1 MLEFGRG
8 KIITVLLVAI
18 FGFVFAAP
26 NLMTGT
32 NKEDLP
38 SWWQPVNLGL
48 DLRGGSYLLM
58 EVGIDAVRL
67 EQFTD
72 LQESTRQSLRDAKIG
87 YRNLAV
93 RGEAVTLA
101 LPDPTQIPDARRAI
115 AAAVPDVQFENQEGG
130 RLRITLSEQ
139 VLLDRQLAAV
149 TQSIEIV
156 RRRVDEFGTSEASIQ
171 RQGADRIIV
180 ELPGIDDPQRV
191 VDLIGRTAKLN
202 FHMMAPGFAGAVG
215 SVQDIPAGS
224 IAVPAADGSGGFY
237 VVQRRISVPGEMLVD
252 SQPSFQDGQPVVS
265 FRFNTQGGRRF
276 GAVTSQ
282 NVGQNL
288 AILLDGEVI
297 SAPRIRSAIV
307 GGSGIIEGGFTVQG
321 AQDLALLLRAGA
333 LPAPLKVL
341 EERSVGPGL
350 GADSIEA
357 GEFASVLGLIL
368 VAIFMVM
375 VYGLFGVFSVVA
387 LVVNLVLILGALSVI
402 GATLTLPGI
411 AGIVLT
417 VGMAVDA
424 NVLIYER
431 MREEAKTGRTLFN
444 ALDSGFKQAFKTII
458 DSNLTT
464 LIAALLL
471 FWFGSGPVKGFAVT
485 LGLGIISTLFTAT
498 MVSRLIIITWV
509 RRTKPQNLPISP
521 SEGNKKG
528 LFTPLISAMPQDF
541 NFDFIGKRQIAGVFS
556 VILIA
561 VSIGSFAVQRLN
573 FGIDFAGGIL
583 MEVRADQP
591 VEVSAVRAQVG
602 GLGLGDVS
610 ITTFGEAGRDL
621 LIRIQKQE
629 GDDEAQ
635 ATALSLVRETLGDTY
650 EYRRTELVGP
660 KVGQELILDGALA
673 VALALLAICVY
684 IWFRFEWQ
692 FAAGATLALT
702 HDVLATIGMFSI
714 FQMEFN
720 LTTVAAVLT
729 IAGYSIND
737 TVVAYDRVREQLR
750 KFKKLPLPEL
760 VNMAVNRVLSRTLL
774 TSFTTLLAVTALSVF
789 GGEVLRGFSI
799 ALMWGVVIGTY
810 SSIYVAMPVLIYF
823 DLRHEDL
830 EGGAAP
836 NLAQV
841 PEHERT

>member
-1 MLEFGRG
+1 F
-8 KIITVLLVAI
+8 
-18 FGFVFAAP
+18 FAVP
-26 NLMTGT
+26 NLLTGT
-32 NKEDLP
+32 SKDELP

-58 EVGIDAVRL
+58 EVGVDAVRT

-72 LQESTRQSLRDAKIG
+72 LQESTRQALRDAKIG

-93 RGEAVTLA
+93 RGDAVTLA
-101 LPDPTQIPDARRAI
+101 LPDPTKMPDARRAI
-115 AAAVPDVQFENQEGG
+115 AAAAPDVVFENQEGG
-130 RLRITLSEQ
+130 RLRITLTEQ
-139 VLLDRQLAAV
+139 VLRDRQLAAV

-171 RQGADRIIV
+171 RQGQDRIIV

-202 FHMMAPGFAGAVG
+202 FHLLATGYSGAVG
-215 SVQDIPAGS
+215 NVQDIPAGAIS
-224 IAVPAADGSGGFY
+224 VPAADGSGGVY
-237 VVQRRISVPGEMLVD
+237 VVQRRVSVPGEMLVD

-276 GAVTSQ
+276 GALTAQS
-282 NVGQNL
+282 VGQNL

-357 GEFASVLGLIL
+357 GEFASILGLTL

-498 MVSRLIIITWV
+498 MVSRLIVVTWV
-509 RRTKPQNLPISP
+509 RRAKPDNLPIVPVTGS
-521 SEGNKKG
+521 KKG

-541 NFDFIGKRQIAGVFS
+541 RFDFIGKRSIAAVLS
-556 VILIA
+556 VVLIIA
-561 VSIGSFAVQRLN
+561 SLGSLATQRLN

-583 MEVRADQP
+583 MEVRSDQP
-591 VEVSAVRAQVG
+591 IEVSAVRAQVG

-610 ITTFGEAGRDL
+610 ITTFGEEGRDL

-629 GDDEAQ
+629 GEDEAQ
-635 ATALSLVRETLGDTY
+635 AAALTLVRETLGDAY

-660 KVGQELILDGALA
+660 KVGQELITDGALA
-673 VALALLAICVY
+673 VALALLAICFY

-692 FAAGATLALT
+692 FAAGATLALS
-702 HDVLATIGMFSI
+702 HDVIATIGLFSI

-737 TVVAYDRVREQLR
+737 TVVAYDRVREMLR
-750 KFKKLPLPEL
+750 KYKKLALPDL
-760 VNMAVNRVLSRTLL
+760 VNLALNRVLSRTLL

-836 NLAQV
+836 NLSQV
-841 PEHERT
+841 PENERA

>member
-1 MLEFGRG
+1 MLDFGRG
-8 KIITVLLVAI
+8 KIISVLLIVL
-18 FGFVFAAP
+18 FGAFFAVP
-26 NLMTGT
+26 NVLPPET
-32 NKEDLP
+32 KDELP

-58 EVGIDAVRL
+58 EVGTDAVRL

-72 LQESTRQSLRDAKIG
+72 LQESTRQALRDAKIG

-93 RGEAVTLA
+93 RGDAVTVA
-101 LPDPTQIPDARRAI
+101 LPDPSQIGDARRAI
-115 AAAVPDVQFENQEGG
+115 AGVATDASFENQEGG
-130 RLRITLSEQ
+130 RLRITLSDQ
-139 VLLDRQLAAV
+139 VMFDRQLAAV

-171 RQGADRIIV
+171 RQGADRIII

-202 FHMMAPGFAGAVG
+202 FHLLAPGYAGPV
-215 SVQDIPAGS
+215 SNTRDIPAGS
-224 IAVPAADGSGGFY
+224 MLVPAADGMGGSY
-237 VVQRRISVPGEMLVD
+237 VVQRRVSVPGEMLVD
-252 SQPSFQDGQPVVS
+252 SQPSFQEGQPVVS

-276 GAVTSQ
+276 GAITAAS
-282 NVGQNL
+282 VGQNL
-288 AILLDGEVI
+288 AIVLDGQVI
-297 SAPRIRSAIV
+297 SAPRIQSAIT
-307 GGSGIIEGGFTVQG
+307 GGSGIITGQFTVQG
-321 AQDLALLLRAGA
+321 VQDLALLLRAGA
-333 LPAPLKVL
+333 LPAPLTIL

-368 VAIFMVM
+368 VAIFMGM
-375 VYGLFGVFSVVA
+375 TYGLFGVFSVVA
-387 LVVNLVLILGALSVI
+387 LIVNLLLILGALSVI

-431 MREEAKTGRTLFN
+431 MREEVKAGRTLFN

-485 LGLGIISTLFTAT
+485 LGFGILSTLFTAT
-498 MVSRLIIITWV
+498 MVSRLIVVTWV
-509 RRTKPQNLPISP
+509 RRSKPERLPIVPNKDKP
-521 SEGNKKG
+521 SG
-528 LFTPLISAMPQDF
+528 LLPFIMSMPQEF
-541 NFDFIGKRQIAGVFS
+541 KFDFISKRNVAA
-556 VILIA
+556 VISAVLIVA
-561 VSIGSFAVQRLN
+561 SIGSLAVQKLN

-583 MEVRADQP
+583 MEVRAEKE
-591 VEVSAVRAQVG
+591 VEVSVVRNQVG
-602 GLGLGDVS
+602 SLGLGDIS
-610 ITTFGEAGRDL
+610 ITTFGDEGRDL
-621 LIRIQKQE
+621 LIRIQRQE
-629 GDDEAQ
+629 GDDQAQ
-635 ATALSLVRETLGDTY
+635 AALTMVRETLGESY

-660 KVGQELILDGALA
+660 KVGQELIVDGALA
-673 VALALLAICVY
+673 VGLALLAICIY

-692 FAAGATLALT
+692 FALGATLALS
-702 HDVLATIGMFSI
+702 HDVIATLGLFSI
-714 FQMEFN
+714 FQLEFN

-737 TVVAYDRVREQLR
+737 TVVAYDRVREKLR
-750 KFKKLPLPEL
+750 KYKKLALPDL
-760 VNMAVNRVLSRTLL
+760 VNLALNKVLSRTLL
-774 TSFTTLLAVTALSVF
+774 TSFTTLLAVTALSIF

-830 EGGAAP
+830 DGGAAP
-836 NLAQV
+836 NLSQV
-841 PEHERT
+841 PEAERT

>member
-1 MLEFGRG
+1 MLDFGRG
-8 KIITVLLVAI
+8 KIISVLLIVLLGA
-18 FGFVFAAP
+18 FFAVP
-26 NLMTGT
+26 NVLSPET
-32 NKEDLP
+32 KEDLP
-38 SWWQPVNLGL
+38 GWWEPVNLGL

-58 EVGIDAVRL
+58 EVGVDAVRV

-72 LQESTRQSLRDAKIG
+72 LQESARQALRDAKIG

-93 RGEAVTLA
+93 RGDAVTLA

-115 AAAVPDVQFENQEGG
+115 AAASPDVEFENQEGG

-139 VLLDRQLAAV
+139 VLLTRQLAAV

-171 RQGADRIIV
+171 RQGADRIII

-202 FHMMAPGFAGAVG
+202 FHMMAAGYSG
-215 SVQDIPAGS
+215 SIANTQDIPAGAM
-224 IAVPAADGSGGFY
+224 AVPAADGSGGVY
-237 VVQRRISVPGEMLVD
+237 IVQRRVSVPGEMLVD

-276 GAVTSQ
+276 GAITAQ

-288 AILLDGEVI
+288 AILLDGQVI
-297 SAPRIRSAIV
+297 SAPRIQSPIT
-307 GGSGIIEGGFTVQG
+307 GGSGIITGQFDVQG
-321 AQDLALLLRAGA
+321 VQDLALLLRAGA
-333 LPAPLKVL
+333 LPAPLTIL

-357 GEFASVLGLIL
+357 GEFASVLGLVL

-375 VYGLFGVFSVVA
+375 VYGMFGAFSVAA
-387 LVVNLVLILGALSVI
+387 LVVNLVLILGALSAI

-431 MREEAKTGRTLFN
+431 MREEVKTGRTLFN

-498 MVSRLIIITWV
+498 MVSRLIVVTWV
-509 RRTKPQNLPISP
+509 RRSKPSQLPISP
-521 SEGNKKG
+521 NKEKPGG
-528 LFTPLISAMPQDF
+528 LVPFIMAMPQEF
-541 NFDFIGKRQIAGVFS
+541 KFDFISKRSIAAVLS
-556 VILIA
+556 VLVILA
-561 VSIGSFAVQRLN
+561 SIGSLAVQKLN

-583 MEVRADQP
+583 MEVRANEQ
-591 VEVSAVRAQVG
+591 VEVSAVRSQVG

-610 ITTFGEAGRDL
+610 ITTFGDEGRDL
-621 LIRIQKQE
+621 LIRIQRQE

-635 ATALSLVRETLGDTY
+635 AALTLVRETLGESY

-660 KVGQELILDGALA
+660 KVGQELIVDGALA
-673 VALALLAICVY
+673 VGLALLAICIY

-692 FAAGATLALT
+692 FAVGATLALS
-702 HDVLATIGMFSI
+702 HDVIATLGLFSI
-714 FQMEFN
+714 FQLEFN

-737 TVVAYDRVREQLR
+737 TVVAYDRVREKLR
-750 KFKKLPLPEL
+750 KYKKLPLPEL
-760 VNMAVNRVLSRTLL
+760 VNLALNKVLSRTLL
-774 TSFTTLLAVTALSVF
+774 TSFTTLLAVTALSIF

-830 EGGAAP
+830 DGGAAP
-836 NLAQV
+836 NLSQV
-841 PEHERT
+841 PEGERA

>member
-8 KIITVLLVAI
+8 KIFTILVVVLMGA
-18 FGFVFAAP
+18 FFAVP
-26 NLMTGT
+26 NLLS
-32 NKEDLP
+32 EDRTKDMP
-38 SWWQPVNLGL
+38 DWWQPVNLGL

-58 EVGIDAVRL
+58 EVDIATVRL

-72 LQESTRQSLRDAKIG
+72 LQESARAALLDQRIG

-93 RGEAVTLA
+93 RGDAVTVT
-101 LPDPTQIPDARRAI
+101 LPNPEQIPDARRAI
-115 AAAVPDVQFENQEGG
+115 AAAVPDVGLETLEGG

-139 VLLDRQLAAV
+139 VLRDRQLAAV

-171 RQGADRIIV
+171 RQGQDRIII
-180 ELPGIDDPQRV
+180 ELPGIDNPERV
-191 VDLIGRTAKLN
+191 KEIIGRTAKLN
-202 FHMMAPGFAGAVG
+202 FHMLAPGFAGPVPNANNM
-215 SVQDIPAGS
+215 PAG
-224 IAVPAADGSGGFY
+224 AMEVPAADGAGVY
-237 VVQRRISVPGEMLVD
+237 IVQRRVSVPGEMLVD

-276 GAVTSQ
+276 GAITSQ

-288 AILLDGEVI
+288 AILLDGAVI
-297 SAPRIRSAIV
+297 SAPRIRSAIT
-307 GGSGIIEGGFTVQG
+307 GGSGIIEGGFSVQG
-321 AQDLALLLRAGA
+321 AQDLSLLLRAGA
-333 LPAPLKVL
+333 LPAPLTIL
-341 EERSVGPGL
+341 EERTVGPGL

-357 GEFASVLGLIL
+357 GEFASVLGLVL
-368 VAIFMVM
+368 VAIFMAM
-375 VYGLFGVFSVVA
+375 VYGLFGLFSVAA
-387 LVVNLVLILGALSVI
+387 LGVNLVLILGALSGI

-431 MREEAKTGRTLFN
+431 MREEMRSGRTVLN

-471 FWFGSGPVKGFAVT
+471 FWFGTGPVKGFAVT
-485 LGLGIISTLFTAT
+485 LGLGILSTLFTAT
-498 MVSRLIIITWV
+498 MVSRLMVVTWV
-509 RRTKPQNLPISP
+509 RRAKPKGLPIVP
-521 SEGNKKG
+521 DEGAKR
-528 LFTPLISAMPQDF
+528 LFKPLIAAMPQEF
-541 NFDFIGKRQIAGVFS
+541 NLDFISKRNIALVFS
-556 VILIA
+556 AVLIVA
-561 VSIGSFAVQRLN
+561 SIGSLATQKLN

-583 MEVRADQP
+583 MEVRSDQP
-591 VEVSAVRAQVG
+591 VDVGSVRAEVG
-602 GLGLGDVS
+602 SLGLGDVS
-610 ITTFGEAGRDL
+610 ITTFGDEGRDL
-621 LIRIQKQE
+621 SIRVQRQE
-629 GDDEAQ
+629 GGEEAQ
-635 ATALSLVRETLGDTY
+635 TAALALIQETLGDEY

-660 KVGQELILDGALA
+660 KVGQELVVDGALA
-673 VALALLAICVY
+673 VGLALLAICIY

-692 FAAGATLALT
+692 FAIGATLALT
-702 HDVLATIGMFSI
+702 HDVVATLGLFSI
-714 FQMEFN
+714 FQLDFN
-720 LTTVAAVLT
+720 LTTVAAILT

-737 TVVAYDRVREQLR
+737 TVVAYDRVREKLR
-750 KFKKLPLPEL
+750 KFKKLALPDL
-760 VNMAVNRVLSRTLL
+760 VNLALNKVLSRTLL
-774 TSFTTLLAVTALSVF
+774 TSFTTLLAVMALFIF

-799 ALMWGVVIGTY
+799 ALIWGVIIGTY

-830 EGGAAP
+830 EGGSAP

-841 PEHERT
+841 PQEDRA